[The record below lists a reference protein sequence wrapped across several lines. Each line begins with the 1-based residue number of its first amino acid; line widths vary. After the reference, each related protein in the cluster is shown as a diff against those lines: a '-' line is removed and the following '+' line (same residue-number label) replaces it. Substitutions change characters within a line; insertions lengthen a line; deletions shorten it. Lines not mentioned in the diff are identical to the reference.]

1 VPVFVGIKRMNEK
14 RSTLSRDRQ
23 SKNRKYS
30 NVYAS
35 DGLEPS
41 DAYHAKE
48 NAQKP
53 PMRANRSHLFRKCD
67 FYFLKGFLLP
77 MQP

>member
-30 NVYAS
+30 NEYAS

-41 DAYHAKE
+41 DAYHAKDKCSKTPYE
-48 NAQKP
+48 SKPKP
-53 PMRANRSHLFRKCD
+53 PT
-67 FYFLKGFLLP
+67 
-77 MQP
+77 